1 MAHNSKLTIVFIGSA
16 QKEALLEK
24 IKSTAM
30 RYERHIIY
38 QDIHYLT
45 YVVDGSEAIIEL
57 IDPGLEHTGA
67 RQMSIRKAHGVI
79 LFYKASSQSS
89 INQLCDVAPD
99 FQTIEN
105 KVKVYQSPIFL
116 IANEDIDER
125 SSEPAFALTFQ
136 KYKSDS
142 VSPLMIESAAKI
154 KTSSDLTKL
163 QSQNVADLFGT
174 YCKSFSV
181 TIPNYDETLKFM
193 EEMIRT
199 IRLQQEQQENSLL
212 QWFSKIKHKKTAR
225 KTEAK
230 VDSKLC
236 SIT

>member
-30 RYERHIIY
+30 RCEKHIIY

-45 YVVDGSEAIIEL
+45 YFVDGSEAIVEL

-89 INQLCDVAPD
+89 INQLCDMAPD

-105 KVKVYQSPIFL
+105 KVKPPILL

-125 SSEPAFALTFQ
+125 SSEPTYASTSQ
-136 KYKSDS
+136 KYKSNS
-142 VSPLMIESAAKI
+142 FPLMVEGAAMI
-154 KTSSDLTKL
+154 KPSSDLTKL
-163 QSQNVADLFGT
+163 QSQNAADLFGT
-174 YCKSFSV
+174 YCKSLSI

-199 IRLQQEQQENSLL
+199 IRLQQEQQENSSL
-212 QWFSKIKHKKTAR
+212 QWLSKIKDKKNAR
-225 KTEAK
+225 KTKAK
-230 VDSKLC
+230 ISSKIC